1 MKRSIVKVVYQEGLL
16 PWRVQATNNPY
27 PSMSFKSKEQAV
39 LYARKLAKSA
49 NGILKIHG
57 LDKKIGEEH
66 SYGPSPAG
74 AHKKV
79 PATV

>member
-1 MKRSIVKVVYQEGLL
+1 MKRSIVKVLYQEGLL

-49 NGILKIHG
+49 NGILRI
-57 LDKKIGEEH
+57 LSIDKKVGEEH
-66 SYGPSPAG
+66 SYGPSPVS